1 MFVVSL
7 YLKEN
12 KEKHLKAFF
21 WTKERQSLK
30 ILDTRHILHWLN
42 LLTELIIS
50 VQTERCLYFA
60 YN

>member
-30 ILDTRHILHWLN
+30 ILDTRHILH
-42 LLTELIIS
+42 
-50 VQTERCLYFA
+50 
-60 YN
+60 